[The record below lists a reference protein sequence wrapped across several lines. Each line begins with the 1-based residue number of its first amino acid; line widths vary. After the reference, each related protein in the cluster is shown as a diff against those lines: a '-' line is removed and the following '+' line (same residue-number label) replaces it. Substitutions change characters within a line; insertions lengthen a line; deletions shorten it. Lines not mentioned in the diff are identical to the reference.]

1 MLGRAVKIICINEDA
16 TNYWQKFSDFTFQMG
31 SSSLFSFLWHCQWI
45 GIGYPL
51 ALNGFLLWIIS
62 AFILRVNK
70 SQLTTNKSSLNLSE
84 WTIKTEGSEY
94 LFFFL
99 FLCSL
104 NGACHWSPYGY
115 ARYFFYTCHLLY
127 VWKRL
132 ENRLYCYGLAFI
144 ATSKSYV
151 IWCQFLISP
160 KNSYNHS
167 KIQMQIHMH
176 TNNNTLNKQQN

>member
-1 MLGRAVKIICINEDA
+1 
-16 TNYWQKFSDFTFQMG
+16 MG
-31 SSSLFSFLWHCQWI
+31 FSSLFSFLWHCQWI

-115 ARYFFYTCHLLY
+115 ARCFSTLAIYYMYENVSRIDYIVMVWLLLRR
-127 VWKRL
+127 VKVMWSGANFWFPLK
-132 ENRLYCYGLAFI
+132 I
-144 ATSKSYV
+144 AIIIQIFK
-151 IWCQFLISP
+151 C
-160 KNSYNHS
+160 NSYAH
-167 KIQMQIHMH
+167 QQQH
-176 TNNNTLNKQQN
+176 TE